1 MSVYREIRT
10 EYKTA
15 QSLIKALTDLGFAPK
30 TSVDLRANSLEM
42 VSGYH
47 SDNRFNVAIQVD
59 RAQVGSK
66 AGTHVYGGIGFAWS
80 NGSYALVVDDLD
92 SDKPAVQTL
101 LNNLKQRYTYQEVK
115 RQAFTKGYTVTEQ
128 LAPNGTIRLQLRS
141 LT

>member
-30 TSVDLRANSLEM
+30 TSVDLRANSLEI

-59 RAQVGSK
+59 RAQVGTK
-66 AGTHVYGGIGFAWS
+66 AGTHVYGGFGFIW
-80 NGSYALVVDDLD
+80 NGKSYDMVVDDLD

-115 RQAFTKGYTVTEQ
+115 RQAFVKGYAVTEQ
-128 LAPNGTIRLQLRS
+128 KGNDGTIRLQLRS